1 MPESI
6 NPPTMR
12 ARLMLE
18 VAAELATSKP
28 FRHVAIR
35 FTDASTPLVFS
46 SSSTPEGIAAVVSGS
61 VSFATI
67 NPSAAL
73 TIAYRGNGPFA
84 SPQPVNTIAV
94 MPSLDRLVLAMHPRT
109 GIRSL
114 QDLATSSGPM
124 IILVRGEAAH
134 ALHFILDDVLAASG
148 APRAALEA
156 RGIRFE
162 RRGGIPVI
170 DRPKFDALLA
180 GEVDGI
186 FDEGADEWLDE
197 ALSAGMRVFGVSEVA
212 VMQLEALGYR
222 RAILEKKRYGGLER
236 DLLTLDF
243 SGWALFVHSA
253 ASDDLVT
260 NVCRALDARKAT
272 IPWEQGGPLPI
283 ERMCRNTVDAP
294 FDVPLHPA
302 ARRFWSARGYL
313 VAV

>member
-1 MPESI
+1 
-6 NPPTMR
+6 MR
-12 ARLMLE
+12 TRLMLE

-28 FRHVAIR
+28 FRHVAIQ

-46 SSSTPEGIAAVVSGS
+46 SSSTPDGIAAVVSGS
-61 VSFATI
+61 ASFATI

-84 SPQPVNTIAV
+84 SPQPVSTIAV

-114 QDLATSSGPM
+114 HDLGTASGPM
-124 IILVRGEAAH
+124 TILVRGEAAH

-162 RRGGIPVI
+162 RRGGVPVI
-170 DRPKFDALLA
+170 DRAKFDALL
-180 GEVDGI
+180 GGDVDGI
-186 FDEGADEWLDE
+186 FDEGADEWLNE
-197 ALSAGMRVFGVSEVA
+197 ALRAGMHVFGVAEDSVT
-212 VMQLEALGYR
+212 QLEALGYR
-222 RAILEKKRYGGLER
+222 RAILEKKRYVELEH

-260 NVCRALDARKAT
+260 SICKALDARKAT
-272 IPWEQGGPLPI
+272 IPWEQAGPLPI
-283 ERMCRNTVDAP
+283 GRMCCNTADAP

-302 ARRFWSARGYL
+302 ARRHWLACGYL
-313 VAV
+313 AED